1 MNDSIEKNM
10 KTEKNPNRKYYEYKK
25 LIRSLRSDKFE
36 KINSK
41 KASNYLKKK

>member
-1 MNDSIEKNM
+1 MNKSIGKNL
-10 KTEKNPNRKYYEYKK
+10 KTEKNQNKKYYEYKK
-25 LIRSLRSDKFE
+25 LIRSLRSDKIE